1 MKNASYFEMD
11 CINSC
16 LCFMLKVVSKC
27 LTTCE
32 LLDVR
37 QLFDAGK
44 VEPSRRVWDWAEVGA
59 PEAGG
64 RQGGNLPQIRPLKE
78 AFTSNSCLSLFSSQ
92 QRILVL
98 NNRIHRTRQSPR
110 DMFLLLGQI
119 SG

>member
-11 CINSC
+11 FINSC

-44 VEPSRRVWDWAEVGA
+44 VEPSRRVWDWAEVEA
-59 PEAGG
+59 PEAGAG
-64 RQGGNLPQIRPLKE
+64 RGKF
-78 AFTSNSCLSLFSSQ
+78 AT
-92 QRILVL
+92 
-98 NNRIHRTRQSPR
+98 
-110 DMFLLLGQI
+110 D
-119 SG
+119 

>member
-37 QLFDAGK
+37 QLFDAGQ
-44 VEPSRRVWDWAEVGA
+44 VEPRRRVGSWAEVGR
-59 PEAGG
+59 PGRGAGRG
-64 RQGGNLPQIRPLKE
+64 EI
-78 AFTSNSCLSLFSSQ
+78 C
-92 QRILVL
+92 
-98 NNRIHRTRQSPR
+98 HR
-110 DMFLLLGQI
+110 LGL
-119 SG
+119 